1 MPLAQTGSSAPSLS
15 RWLAKTLAKPLV
27 RSQPSRAASLFG
39 VALLSVCL
47 ATPVVHAQATQEPAK
62 PAKTS
67 KNSNW
72 TQWLDPYDRIDP
84 LEPFN
89 RSMYQLNDALD
100 RNILRP
106 VASTYVKVAPR
117 PVRAGLSNFFDN
129 LEDAWSG
136 INNLLQGKGADGLET
151 LARFGVNTVA
161 GFFGLFD
168 VATPLGIER
177 HSEDFGQTLGAWGVG
192 SGPYLVLPLLGP
204 STLRDTAALRL
215 DIAGDLVTQ
224 VDNIGNRNSLY
235 ALRVVNRRA
244 EYLKATDMLE
254 QSAFDPYTFV
264 RDAFV
269 QRRRNQVYDGN
280 PPELPQDEAPAQLE
294 ERYDLPEDTP
304 TPQKD

>member
-1 MPLAQTGSSAPSLS
+1 MPVVFALCSA
-15 RWLAKTLAKPLV
+15 RGLV
-27 RSQPSRAASLFG
+27 QAMLRRAATPWLG
-39 VALLSVCL
+39 AALLLSVCL
-47 ATPVVHAQATQEPAK
+47 ATPGVHAQATPE

-89 RSMYQLNDALD
+89 RSMYQFNDMLD

-117 PVRAGLSNFFDN
+117 PVRAGVNNFFDN

-177 HSEDFGQTLGAWGVG
+177 HSEDFGQTLGTWGVG

-224 VDNIGNRNSLY
+224 VDNIGQRNSLY

-280 PPELPQDEAPAQLE
+280 PPEQPQDEAPTQLE
-294 ERYDLPEDTP
+294 ERYDLPEDTS